1 MISDKALI
9 KMINLSKCCPLFSL
23 LILKIILNNLA
34 FARREN

>member
-1 MISDKALI
+1 MTSDKALI
-9 KMINLSKCCPLFSL
+9 KMINLSNVAPLFSL